1 VTPAVLIVSPAI
13 NSKGTRATSVRG
25 LLFDAHLDGRLI
37 VGRSTQPM
45 LDGARRLLDEGYD
58 PATPLV
64 MRHAG
69 ASYASLRSTVG
80 AAAKLTVRESTGK
93 PSFTDWKPWNGDIAG
108 AVTSPM
114 RETVE
119 GCQTA
124 LVDEGALEADS
135 GTEAA

>member
-58 PATPLV
+58 PVRPLI
-64 MRHAG
+64 MRRAG
-69 ASYASLRSTVG
+69 ADHDALRSTIG
-80 AAAKLTVRESTGK
+80 AAAKLTVAEGERR
-93 PSFTDWKPWNGDIAG
+93 PAFRPWKA
-108 AVTSPM
+108 
-114 RETVE
+114 RET
-119 GCQTA
+119 TA
-124 LVDEGALEADS
+124 LMSSMHRDEEGALSVAADES
-135 GTEAA
+135 APEGAAA